1 MPPFIRLF
9 LGTAVMVALYFS
21 VPISIDRSLGV
32 RAVFTVVC
40 LGAATWLIIQEVR
53 HQIAT
58 EDTELWGLALAVV
71 GALLAFALADYVIAY
86 VDPGQFVGL
95 ETRLDGLYFAMST
108 LTTVGYG
115 DVHAQGQL
123 ARAVVSFQLI
133 FNLVVL
139 TTAGSFLFSQLRS
152 RRSASK

>member
-9 LGTAVMVALYFS
+9 LGTGVLVALYFA
-21 VPISIDRSLGV
+21 VPVNIDRSLGV
-32 RAVFTVVC
+32 RAVLTVIC
-40 LGAATWLIIQEVR
+40 LGVATWLIIQEVK
-53 HQIAT
+53 HQITT

-71 GALLAFALADYVIAY
+71 GGLLAFAMADYVIAY

-95 ETRLDGLYFAMST
+95 ETRLDGLYFALTT

-115 DVHAQGQL
+115 DVHAQGQF
-123 ARAVVSFQLI
+123 ARAVVSFQLV

-139 TTAGSFLFSQLRS
+139 TTAGSFLFSQVRT